1 MQHGLLKEGPHAK
14 AEGRGDVSG
23 GGNRSADTT
32 PNHTTPMF
40 RPRYYS
46 STTHVPKGS
55 TANHAAHRPVYHGH
69 QPPVDPTSPTS
80 VYNSRRREGLLA
92 SHVPFHDTLP
102 PSSTQPPPAF
112 HSSEDFRQRV
122 AADMR
127 ISNTTW
133 RDECTDQER
142 ESNRCRIVTAL
153 RNHAPTYEEL
163 LVIVSAIDEELL
175 HITSRAKLQYFDSA
189 MDFHRTLA
197 SGCTASSTIPLHRGN
212 GLR

>member
-1 MQHGLLKEGPHAK
+1 MFPRDPLRTTQLTDQYTMVINHQLIQRL
-14 AEGRGDVSG
+14 RRLCTTRG
-23 GGNRSADTT
+23 GG
-32 PNHTTPMF
+32 
-40 RPRYYS
+40 
-46 STTHVPKGS
+46 K
-55 TANHAAHRPVYHGH
+55 
-69 QPPVDPTSPTS
+69 
-80 VYNSRRREGLLA
+80 
-92 SHVPFHDTLP
+92 
-102 PSSTQPPPAF
+102 PPPAF

-142 ESNRCRIVTAL
+142 ESNRCRIETAL